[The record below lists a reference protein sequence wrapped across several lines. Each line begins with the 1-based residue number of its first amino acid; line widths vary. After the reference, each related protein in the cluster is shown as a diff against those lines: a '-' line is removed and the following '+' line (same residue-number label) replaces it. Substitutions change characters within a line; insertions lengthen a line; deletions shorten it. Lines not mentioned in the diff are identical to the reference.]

1 MTTRSKNPSSLS
13 LDEHAVMASGGELQH
28 IITGPGALARLGEIV
43 TALHPAGRVLL
54 LRDATPK
61 TVNGQDLATLTRTI
75 ITEALVEVQAGSD
88 ALVDLVVPAAEG
100 HDVVADEATIAAV
113 QLAAK
118 DATLVVGLGSG
129 TIGDLAK
136 MAHAQ
141 APLVLVQTALSVN
154 GFADPLSV
162 LVLNGAK
169 RTSPSR
175 WPSVLLIDDEVVSQ
189 APPRLAQSG
198 VGDAVAIWS
207 APADWYLSSTLGM
220 GGAYDP
226 SIYQPIREAGV
237 ALQDPDDAVARE
249 ALVHA
254 LTRGGLQIGMAGSTA
269 PLSGVDHLVSHV
281 LDMAAMAEGGAH
293 DYHGAQVGVATVIA
307 LSLWELIHERD
318 LLNVRTVDLE
328 FPDDLEQ
335 RTRDIWNR
343 IDRTGKLG
351 EESWRAVGNKAT
363 KWSSASR
370 ASFDASG
377 QQHRDHLADLTPPAS
392 FAADTLLRWEAPAR
406 FGQLTPS
413 VGADRARWALLAL
426 PFMRDRLTVCD
437 LLLMRGLWTEELVDD
452 VFARAA
458 HAGGGL

>member
-1 MTTRSKNPSSLS
+1 
-13 LDEHAVMASGGELQH
+13 
-28 IITGPGALARLGEIV
+28 
-43 TALHPAGRVLL
+43 
-54 LRDATPK
+54 
-61 TVNGQDLATLTRTI
+61 
-75 ITEALVEVQAGSD
+75 
-88 ALVDLVVPAAEG
+88 
-100 HDVVADEATIAAV
+100 
-113 QLAAK
+113 
-118 DATLVVGLGSG
+118 
-129 TIGDLAK
+129 
-136 MAHAQ
+136 
-141 APLVLVQTALSVN
+141 
-154 GFADPLSV
+154 
-162 LVLNGAK
+162 
-169 RTSPSR
+169 
-175 WPSVLLIDDEVVSQ
+175 
-189 APPRLAQSG
+189 
-198 VGDAVAIWS
+198 
-207 APADWYLSSTLGM
+207 M

-335 RTRDIWNR
+335 RTRDIWSR

-370 ASFDASG
+370 ASFDAFG

-413 VGADRARWALLAL
+413 VDADRARWALLAL

-452 VFARAA
+452 VVALAE